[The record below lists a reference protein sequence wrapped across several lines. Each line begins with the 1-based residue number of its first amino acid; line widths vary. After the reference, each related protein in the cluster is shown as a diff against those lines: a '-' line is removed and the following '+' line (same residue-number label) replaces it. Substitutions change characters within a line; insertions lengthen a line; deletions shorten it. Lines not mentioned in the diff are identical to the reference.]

1 MVDLSALL
9 LDLGSVL
16 VRVDIDDIDDL
27 ARRVGQDRGVLLEVL
42 VGDYGTDGDHPF
54 HRAER
59 GELTLSEAL
68 ELIEPD
74 ANARGFSLDAIVP
87 MLLEPHIEVNEPLVA
102 EVRRV
107 RAAGVRTGMI
117 TNSVIEWIDR
127 VDEALPYDELFD
139 VVIDSCRVGLRKPDP
154 RIFRLAL
161 DRLGVDPDRVLF
173 VDDQPGNVAAAT
185 DLGMGTI
192 EATDFDEIA
201 AEVRRIAAD

>member
-1 MVDLSALL
+1 MVEPVRALEPLLAGTTRLCLVSGPAGRERSDTVLMVDLSALL

-27 ARRVGQDRGVLLEVL
+27 ARRVGQDQEVLLEVL

-59 GELTLSEAL
+59 GELT
-68 ELIEPD
+68 
-74 ANARGFSLDAIVP
+74 
-87 MLLEPHIEVNEPLVA
+87 
-102 EVRRV
+102 RRV
-107 RAAGVRTGMI
+107 RAVGVRTGMI
-117 TNSVIEWIDR
+117 TNSVMEWIDR